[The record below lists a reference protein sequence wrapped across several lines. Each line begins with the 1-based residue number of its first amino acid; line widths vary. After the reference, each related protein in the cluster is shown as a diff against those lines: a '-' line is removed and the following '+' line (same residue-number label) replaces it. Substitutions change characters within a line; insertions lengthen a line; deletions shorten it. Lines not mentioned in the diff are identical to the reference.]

1 MTWDRE
7 KEGTD
12 LIRRVRELIQGP
24 SRGSIRSAMFASFT
38 ITALLAIALTGMTLY
53 IRFSAQL
60 DGTVEQENQR
70 LVAQVSQSINT
81 YLRDMLRLS
90 DSLYYNVIK
99 STDLLAEEVEPEV
112 RLLYDTYSDYVEDI
126 ALFDSAGRL
135 LASAPAV
142 VVRED
147 VPVAQED
154 WFIQAMEQTANFH
167 FGRPK
172 VQRLFQEQTPQYPWV
187 ISLSSAVELT
197 SGTDTQLGVL
207 LIDLKYSALEDIF
220 RNIKLSESGYVY
232 LMDRDGALIY
242 HPERTLIAS
251 GLEAESNL
259 ETAERQEGNYVET
272 WEGRERSIIVRDVG
286 YTGWKAVGVVE
297 GSRFSVGSGQDIL
310 VVLIIFCI
318 YFELLI
324 ILNSALSR
332 KLTDPIRRLRESVI
346 RLQEHPESG
355 DIYIGGTLE
364 TQELGS
370 AVQEMVR
377 RTEQLNRDIMRE
389 HQQKVKSE
397 LTALQ
402 AQINPHFLYNTLDII
417 VWMIENGQKEDAIR
431 VVTALARFFRISL
444 SKGRNV
450 IPVKDELEH
459 VRNYLL
465 IQNMRYK
472 NKFRYTIDCDPAA
485 AELSTIKLVV
495 QPIVEN
501 AIYHSMEFMDGD
513 GLIAIRAWT
522 EGGDL
527 LITVSDNGLGMTPD
541 VVERLLSAAPAEER
555 RGGNS
560 RRGSGVG
567 LRNVQERIRLY
578 FGEKYGVH
586 IESEPDEG
594 TVVTLRMAA
603 IPFGEMEDT

>member
-1 MTWDRE
+1 M
-7 KEGTD
+7 
-12 LIRRVRELIQGP
+12 IRRVRELIQGP

-397 LTALQ
+397 LNALR

-417 VWMIENGQKEDAIR
+417 V
-431 VVTALARFFRISL
+431 
-444 SKGRNV
+444 
-450 IPVKDELEH
+450 
-459 VRNYLL
+459 
-465 IQNMRYK
+465 
-472 NKFRYTIDCDPAA
+472 
-485 AELSTIKLVV
+485 
-495 QPIVEN
+495 
-501 AIYHSMEFMDGD
+501 
-513 GLIAIRAWT
+513 
-522 EGGDL
+522 
-527 LITVSDNGLGMTPD
+527 
-541 VVERLLSAAPAEER
+541 
-555 RGGNS
+555 
-560 RRGSGVG
+560 
-567 LRNVQERIRLY
+567 
-578 FGEKYGVH
+578 
-586 IESEPDEG
+586 
-594 TVVTLRMAA
+594 
-603 IPFGEMEDT
+603 